1 LIGKVNQDLFRT
13 KISRTLQGYMGYE
26 WVMKYAS
33 YLIGSHKLNM
43 GVYNL
48 TDAYNFIYA
57 GAIEEYTTELLDNI
71 AKGGF
76 DLKPFENVPECKDSY
91 KVWIRK
97 EIATYFG
104 QATSKKM
111 GKLEAYNL
119 LIKVYDRAVNEI
131 RYGINKDMGS
141 GEIVTAYDLRARI
154 HLRLDRLYTNAM
166 RGLKPL
172 QKVPELTDIIDYDAA
187 RYV

>member
-1 LIGKVNQDLFRT
+1 
-13 KISRTLQGYMGYE
+13 
-26 WVMKYAS
+26 
-33 YLIGSHKLNM
+33 
-43 GVYNL
+43 
-48 TDAYNFIYA
+48 
-57 GAIEEYTTELLDNI
+57 
-71 AKGGF
+71 
-76 DLKPFENVPECKDSY
+76 
-91 KVWIRK
+91 
-97 EIATYFG
+97 
-104 QATSKKM
+104 M